1 MFTRSIF
8 IIGLIFST
16 HPFWGQVN
24 SAQKGKED
32 SLFPSWFIN
41 TVNQSLDYFYKDY
54 AKDAAGD
61 SILKRLNYEPT
72 FIPTFTDDEYCQH
85 LTDMSNQ
92 SPFQFDCNPI
102 TLAAVKNFVA
112 NRRSFVKIVLGRSA
126 LYFDLFEQ
134 KLAEYEMPLELKYL
148 SCIESG
154 LRPQVKSRAGA
165 LGLWQFMYQ
174 TGLYYDLLET
184 SYVDERMDPVKA
196 TEAAC
201 KYLKKLHGIYGDWN
215 LALAAYNAGPGTVNR
230 AITRSG
236 NQKSYWAIRRF
247 LPSETQGYV
256 PTFMAAAYLM
266 TYHKEHNIVAAPAK
280 IYYVQLDTMCLKRG
294 LNMSTISKALD
305 WDLDQ
310 IKELNPIYKTGFIP
324 ASIRQRCVTGPLD
337 KITLLVAKEDSI
349 YRIEHPLPKP
359 PVVKDTSSA
368 TKNPFGSDSLPQENK
383 EHTVKLGESLMS
395 IAAIY
400 GITPE
405 EIMIWNA
412 LKSAEVTE
420 GLILTIKNKPSGST
434 IPKPVTPTP
443 KPVTPT
449 PKPDAPTPKPVTPA
463 PKPVT
468 PAPKPVK
475 PTPKPTPPQPAPV
488 AKKYY
493 TVKAGDS
500 LNKIASK
507 NGLTIDALKKLN
519 PGLNSVIHPGQS
531 IRIK

>member
-1 MFTRSIF
+1 MFNKSSYLF
-8 IIGLIFST
+8 VVLLFLIPLWEKGAF
-16 HPFWGQVN
+16 
-24 SAQKGKED
+24 AQKGKED
-32 SLFPSWFIN
+32 SLFPSWFIT
-41 TVNQSLDYFYKDY
+41 TVNQSLDYFYKEY
-54 AKDAAGD
+54 AKDVDGD
-61 SILKRLNYEPT
+61 SIIKRLNYEPND
-72 FIPTFTDDEYCQH
+72 IPTFTDEQYCQH
-85 LTDMSNQ
+85 LNEMSNQ
-92 SPFQFDCNPI
+92 SPFQFDCNPV

-112 NRRSFVKIVLGRSA
+112 NRRSFTKIILGRSA

-134 KLAEYEMPLELKYL
+134 KLAEYELPLELKYL

-154 LRPQVKSRAGA
+154 LRPQVKSKAGA

-184 SYVDERMDPVKA
+184 SYVDERMDPIKA

-201 KYLKKLHGIYGDWN
+201 KYLKKLFGIYGDWN

-266 TYHKEHNIVAAPAK
+266 TYHKLHNIVAAPAK
-280 IYYVQLDTMCLKRG
+280 IYHAQLDTMCLKRG

-305 WDLDQ
+305 WDIDQ

-359 PVVKDTSSA
+359 AVVKDTLSKSN
-368 TKNPFGSDSLPQENK
+368 NPFSTSSDQ
-383 EHTVKLGESLMS
+383 HTVKLGESLPS
-395 IAAIY
+395 IAAQY
-400 GITPE
+400 AVTTE
-405 EIMIWNA
+405 ELMVWNA
-412 LKSAEVTE
+412 LQSSEVSVGQT
-420 GLILTIKNKPSGST
+420 LIIKQVQPIKPS
-434 IPKPVTPTP
+434 P
-443 KPVTPT
+443 
-449 PKPDAPTPKPVTPA
+449 PA
-463 PKPVT
+463 PKPVPPAPKPSP
-468 PAPKPVK
+468 PAPKPV
-475 PTPKPTPPQPAPV
+475 PPAPKPKPAAPAPKPSPKPV
-488 AKKYY
+488 PPPKKYY
-493 TVKAGDS
+493 TVKTGDS
-500 LNKIASK
+500 LNKIATK
-507 NGLTIDALKKLN
+507 NGLTMEELKKMN
-519 PGLNSVIHPGQS
+519 PGLKSVIHPGES

>member
-1 MFTRSIF
+1 MIPLWSQGT
-8 IIGLIFST
+8 FS
-16 HPFWGQVN
+16 
-24 SAQKGKED
+24 QKGKED
-32 SLFPSWFIN
+32 SLFPSWFIT
-41 TVNQSLDYFYKDY
+41 TVNQSLDFFYKEY
-54 AKDAAGD
+54 AKDADGD
-61 SILKRLNYEPT
+61 SIVKRLNYEPT
-72 FIPTFTDDEYCQH
+72 YIPTFTDEQYCQQ
-85 LTDMSNQ
+85 LNDMSNQ
-92 SPFQFDCNPI
+92 SPFQFECNPI

-134 KLAEYEMPLELKYL
+134 KLAEYELPLELKYL

-154 LRPQVKSRAGA
+154 LRPQVKSKAGA

-174 TGLYYDLLET
+174 TGLYYDLQET

-201 KYLKKLHGIYGDWN
+201 KYLKKLFGIYGDWN

-266 TYHKEHNIVAAPAK
+266 TYHKLHNIVAAPAK
-280 IYYVQLDTMCLKRG
+280 IYHVQLDTMCLKKG

-305 WDLDQ
+305 WDIDQ

-359 PVVKDTSSA
+359 PVVKDTLNNPN
-368 TKNPFGSDSLPQENK
+368 NPFGSDSAHHQIRQ
-383 EHTVKLGESLMS
+383 HTVKSGEGLAT
-395 IAAIY
+395 IAAQY

-405 EIMIWNA
+405 ELMVWNA
-412 LKSAEVTE
+412 LQSSEVSE
-420 GLILTIKNKPSGST
+420 GQILTIKQIQPIKPVPPA
-434 IPKPVTPTP
+434 PKPVPPAPKPVPPAPKPVPPAPKPVPPAPKPVPPTP
-443 KPVTPT
+443 KPV
-449 PKPDAPTPKPVTPA
+449 
-463 PKPVT
+463 
-468 PAPKPVK
+468 
-475 PTPKPTPPQPAPV
+475 PPP
-488 AKKYY
+488 KKYY
-493 TVKAGDS
+493 TVKTGDS
-500 LNKIASK
+500 LNKIAAK
-507 NGLTIDALKKLN
+507 NGLTMEELKKLN
-519 PGLNSVIHPGQS
+519 PGLKSVIHPGES